1 MTTDQP
7 DSPQSK
13 AAGRGVDLFFGEG
26 EAKDVGEAAA
36 EGIEAAQTA
45 AEDVVDAVAS
55 KESVQEAAD
64 AVQES
69 AVEAADAVQETAA
82 EAVDA
87 AETASGQAAE
97 AQHEA
102 KAPAAPVA
110 VFNAPP
116 PPSMPPDQPVVIQQ
130 AAPQK
135 SNGCLW
141 GALGAFFGGLL
152 GVVLTLGLLLITNQ
166 GLSYAPRS
174 TVNSLQATVTAYERG
189 AANLRGDLSTLQGG
203 LSGAQGQVSE
213 LQQGLAGL
221 ESAVETQGQSQGALA
236 ENVTGIAGQVRTLE
250 DQVLPTLQDDVLGLQ
265 ESVDGV
271 SGAVDVVASDVATLT
286 QRVDTVSTSAER
298 AQRFLAGMQELLA
311 AVLSD
316 DTPAA
321 TPAPTATLPLTATAP
336 LTATPAISPPAT
348 ITATPTI
355 TATAPLTPELQ
366 APLTATLEITA
377 TATPTPTLAPD
388 ATPTPVGGVIR
399 GVVFLDND
407 RNGVRDPETEQ
418 GIANVRVTLYTQN
431 RTELA
436 RTTTNLQG
444 EFEFTGL
451 NPGIYVVVETDQPGF
466 ASSTPNV
473 LTAVLRSSRPVEN
486 VNFGNY
492 RP

>member
-13 AAGRGVDLFFGEG
+13 AAGRGVDLFFGED
-26 EAKDVGEAAA
+26 EAK
-36 EGIEAAQTA
+36 EAAQTA
-45 AEDVVDAVAS
+45 AEDIVDAVTN
-55 KESVQEAAD
+55 KDSVQEAAD
-64 AVQES
+64 A
-69 AVEAADAVQETAA
+69 ARETAA
-82 EAVDA
+82 EAADA
-87 AETASGQAAE
+87 AQETVAEAADTAETASGQAAE

-110 VFNAPP
+110 VFDAPP

-213 LQQGLAGL
+213 LQQGLTGL
-221 ESAVETQGQSQGALA
+221 ESALETQGQSQGALA

-271 SGAVDVVASDVATLT
+271 SGAVEVVASDVATLT

-316 DTPAA
+316 ETPA
-321 TPAPTATLPLTATAP
+321 ATLPLTATAP
-336 LTATPAISPPAT
+336 LTATPAISPSAT
-348 ITATPTI
+348 ITATPAI

-388 ATPTPVGGVIR
+388 ATPTPMGGIIR

-473 LTAVLRSSRPVEN
+473 LTVVLRGNRPVEN

>member
-13 AAGRGVDLFFGEG
+13 AAGRGVDLFFGED
-26 EAKDVGEAAA
+26 EAKDVSEAAA
-36 EGIEAAQTA
+36 EGIEAAQTT
-45 AEDVVDAVAS
+45 AEDVVDAVAN
-55 KESVQEAAD
+55 KDSVQGAAD
-64 AVQES
+64 A
-69 AVEAADAVQETAA
+69 AGTAF
-82 EAVDA
+82 
-87 AETASGQAAE
+87 GQAAE
-97 AQHEA
+97 AQHKA
-102 KAPAAPVA
+102 DAPAAPQAPVA
-110 VFNAPP
+110 VFDAPP

-221 ESAVETQGQSQGALA
+221 ESALETQGQSQGALA

-271 SGAVDVVASDVATLT
+271 SGAVEVVASDVATLT

-316 DTPAA
+316 ETPA
-321 TPAPTATLPLTATAP
+321 ATLPLTATAP
-336 LTATPAISPPAT
+336 LTATPAISPSAT
-348 ITATPTI
+348 ITATPAI
-355 TATAPLTPELQ
+355 TAT

-407 RNGVRDPETEQ
+407 RNGVRDPESEQ

-473 LTAVLRSSRPVEN
+473 LTVVLRGSRPVEN

>member
-13 AAGRGVDLFFGEG
+13 AGGRGVDLFFGED
-26 EAKDVGEAAA
+26 EAKEVSEAAA

-45 AEDVVDAVAS
+45 AEDVTGAVVD
-55 KESVQEAAD
+55 KESGQKAAD
-64 AVQES
+64 VL
-69 AVEAADAVQETAA
+69 QETAA
-82 EAVDA
+82 EAADA
-87 AETASGQAAE
+87 AKAAPGQAAE
-97 AQHEA
+97 AQHKA
-102 KAPAAPVA
+102 DAPAAPQAPVA
-110 VFNAPP
+110 VFSAPP

-152 GVVLTLGLLLITNQ
+152 GVVLTLGLLLIANQ

-174 TVNSLQATVTAYERG
+174 TVDSLQATVTAYERG
-189 AANLRGDLSTLQGG
+189 AANLRGDLSTLQGS
-203 LSGAQGQVSE
+203 LSGAQGQVGE

-221 ESAVETQGQSQGALA
+221 ESALETQGQSQGALE

-271 SGAVDVVASDVATLT
+271 SGAVEVVASDVATLT

-316 DTPAA
+316 EAPPA
-321 TPAPTATLPLTATAP
+321 TRTLTATTPLTTTAP
-336 LTATPAISPPAT
+336 LTATPAIIPSST
-348 ITATPTI
+348 ITATPAI
-355 TATAPLTPELQ
+355 TATAPLTPEQQ

-388 ATPTPVGGVIR
+388 ATPSPVGGIIR
-399 GVVFLDND
+399 GVVFLDNN

-431 RTELA
+431 RTEVA

-444 EFEFTGL
+444 EFQFTGL

-473 LTAVLRSSRPVEN
+473 LTVVLRSNRLVEN